1 MHILPQ
7 QQSIAWVW
15 FPPSAY
21 GRICAASSTWR
32 TCELV
37 NAHCRLYRSVTIT
50 RNAPCPSRGKT
61 VYGRPNRGPATTCS
75 DSTAFRASLQPQ
87 IDFRPNS
94 TTSYFVVRKPLPLNC
109 WHRPVRDRNPF
120 LPFEEKKYLQE
131 DAADVVVCGWI
142 GLDTPSLPVLLDSSP
157 HFDFSLRPVLFP
169 KSSPRK
175 TRWEHRVVAK
185 EAASN
190 DEMGVG

>member
-120 LPFEEKKYLQE
+120 LPFEEKVF
-131 DAADVVVCGWI
+131 AGGC
-142 GLDTPSLPVLLDSSP
+142 SRCC
-157 HFDFSLRPVLFP
+157 SLRLDRFGYAFSSCTSRFVAAFRFQSPPRSFP
-169 KSSPRK
+169 QKQPTQNSLGAPCS
-175 TRWEHRVVAK
+175 
-185 EAASN
+185 
-190 DEMGVG
+190 G